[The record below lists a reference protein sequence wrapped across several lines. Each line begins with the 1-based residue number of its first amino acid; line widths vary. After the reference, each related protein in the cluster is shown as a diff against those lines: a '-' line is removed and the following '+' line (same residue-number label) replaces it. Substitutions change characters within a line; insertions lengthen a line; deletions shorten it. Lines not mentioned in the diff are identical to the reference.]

1 MTGRLPLRTGF
12 VRLSQRGAILSFA
25 LAASAL
31 ADGSGGGAL
40 AVPAA
45 VFSNEAEE
53 GLVRAITGLREH
65 GLKTAMLEVDK
76 LLARNPNYKLGH
88 LIKGD
93 LLMASAGQPV
103 AFASSAASAASVS
116 PLQDEA
122 RVRMKRYT
130 DAAPPMSY
138 LPAPLLQLAPRQSHA
153 LLIDTSRSRLFVYAN
168 DLGRPR
174 YVTDFYISLGKNGV
188 DKAREGDQK
197 TPIGVYSILALKDK
211 LPDFYGPGAYPL
223 SYPNDWDRIN
233 GRNGHGIWLHGTP
246 SETYARAPW
255 ATDGCVVLTNE
266 DLARLS
272 KYVDVSRTPV
282 VIGQAVEWR
291 EPGQWEA
298 ERDGFL
304 VAFKKWKSDWESLDA
319 NRYLSHYSRSF
330 RSESRDFASWA
341 ARKRTTTSAKTWI
354 KVGVSEVSLFE
365 YPGSRDLMMIDFEQ
379 DYRSNNLSNRTSK
392 RQFWSREG
400 GQWRIVHE
408 AVVTS

>member
-1 MTGRLPLRTGF
+1 MTA
-12 VRLSQRGAILSFA
+12 RLSFHAGVRHTQRIAILAFA
-25 LAASAL
+25 VAAAAL

-40 AVPAA
+40 AIPAVA
-45 VFSNEAEE
+45 FSNEAEAA
-53 GLVRAITGLREH
+53 LVRAITGLREH
-65 GLKTAMLEVDK
+65 GLKTAMLEVDN

-88 LIKGD
+88 LIRGD

-103 AFASSAASAASVS
+103 AFASTAASAASVT

-130 DAAPPMSY
+130 DAPPVDY
-138 LPAPLLQLAPRQSHA
+138 LPAPLLQLAPKQSHA
-153 LLIDTSRSRLFVYAN
+153 LLVDTSRSRLFVYAN

-174 YVTDFYISLGKNGV
+174 YVTDFYISLGKNGI
-188 DKAREGDQK
+188 DKSREGDQK
-197 TPIGVYSILALKDK
+197 TPIGVYNLLAMKDK

-233 GRNGHGIWLHGTP
+233 GRAGHGIWLHGTP

-291 EPGQWEA
+291 EPGRWEA
-298 ERDGFL
+298 ERDAFL
-304 VAFKKWKSDWESLDA
+304 AAFRKWKSDWESLDA
-319 NRYLSHYSRSF
+319 NRYLSHYSRNF
-330 RSESRDFASWA
+330 RSERRDFAAWS
-341 ARKRTTTSAKTWI
+341 ARKRQVTSGKTWI

-365 YPGSRDLMMIDFEQ
+365 YPGSRDLMMISFEQ

-400 GQWRIVHE
+400 GEWRIVHE

>member
-1 MTGRLPLRTGF
+1 MTGRLSF
-12 VRLSQRGAILSFA
+12 HSSVRCTQRIAILAFA
-25 LAASAL
+25 MAASAL
-31 ADGSGGGAL
+31 ADGSGAVAL
-40 AVPAA
+40 AAPGAT
-45 VFSNEAEE
+45 FSNEAEAA
-53 GLVRAITGLREH
+53 LVRALTGLREH

-93 LLMASAGQPV
+93 LLMASAGQPI
-103 AFASSAASAASVS
+103 AFASSTASAASVT

-130 DAAPPMSY
+130 DAPPVTY

-174 YVTDFYISLGKNGV
+174 YVTDFYISLGRNGV

-197 TPIGVYSILALKDK
+197 TPIGVYNILAMKDK

-233 GRNGHGIWLHGTP
+233 GRNGHGIWVHGTP

-298 ERDGFL
+298 GREGFL
-304 VAFKKWKSDWESLDA
+304 AAFDKWKRDWESLDS
-319 NRYLSHYSRSF
+319 NRYLSHYSRNF
-330 RSESRDFASWA
+330 RSEIRDFATWS
-341 ARKRTTTSAKTWI
+341 ARKRQVNVGKTWI

-365 YPGSRDLMMIDFEQ
+365 YPGSRDLMMISFEQ
-379 DYRSNNLSNRTSK
+379 DYRSNNMSKRTSK
-392 RQFWSREG
+392 RQFWSREA

>member
-1 MTGRLPLRTGF
+1 MTGRDTFRNG
-12 VRLSQRGAILSFA
+12 VRVTRRVAVLSFA

-31 ADGSGGGAL
+31 ADGSGGGTL
-40 AVPAA
+40 VLPAVA
-45 VFSNEAEE
+45 FSNEAE
-53 GLVRAITGLREH
+53 GALVRTITGLREH

-88 LIKGD
+88 LIRGD
-93 LLMASAGQPV
+93 LLMARAGQPV
-103 AFASSAASAASVS
+103 AFASTAASAASVS

-122 RVRMKRYT
+122 RVRIKRYT
-130 DAAPPMSY
+130 DAPPTNY
-138 LPAPLLQLAPRQSHA
+138 LPAPLLQLAPKQSHA

-174 YVTDFYISLGKNGV
+174 YVTDFYISLGRNGV
-188 DKAREGDQK
+188 DKSREGDQK
-197 TPIGVYSILALKDK
+197 TPIGVYNILALKEK

-255 ATDGCVVLTNE
+255 ATDGCIVLTNE

-272 KYVDVSRTPV
+272 TYVDISRTPV

-298 ERDGFL
+298 EREGFL
-304 VAFKKWKSDWESLDA
+304 AAFHQWKGDWESLDA
-319 NRYLSHYSRSF
+319 NRYLSHYSRNF
-330 RSESRDFASWA
+330 RSERRDFAAWS
-341 ARKRTTTSAKTWI
+341 ARKRQVTSGKTWI

-365 YPGSRDLMMIDFEQ
+365 YPGSRDLMMVSFEQ

-392 RQFWSREG
+392 RQYWSREG